1 MDICKI
7 RSELLKQKGI
17 VIWFTG
23 LSAAGKTSIAK
34 ALEYSLL
41 DEGKIVYRLDG
52 DDIRGGINANLG
64 FSEDDRNENIRRIY
78 EIAALFKDASIVTLV
93 SAISPYME
101 MRRRARERI
110 GHREFVEVYVKAD
123 LQTLIK
129 RDPKG
134 LYRKAL
140 EGEINDFTGISA
152 PYEEPVNPE
161 ITLDT
166 DKVTIEEGA
175 SIVLN
180 YIWKRILV

>member
-1 MDICKI
+1 MD
-7 RSELLKQKGI
+7 
-17 VIWFTG
+17 
-23 LSAAGKTSIAK
+23 
-34 ALEYSLL
+34 Y
-41 DEGKIVYRLDG
+41 
-52 DDIRGGINANLG
+52 
-64 FSEDDRNENIRRIY
+64 IY

-110 GHREFVEVYVKAD
+110 GNREFVEVYVTAD

-140 EGEINDFTGISA
+140 AGEITDFTGISA

-180 YIWKRILV
+180 YIWKRILI